1 MPPKIKT
8 PMSGKI
14 RSDMFGTS
22 ADLMRVIELDLD
34 KVTPNPDQPRKFFDE
49 TALAELAES
58 IKTRGLLQPILVKAA
73 NTNDVLNAT
82 YIIVGGE
89 RRFRAHKMLGKT
101 TIAAVITEGD
111 TDEVA
116 LIDNIQRE
124 QLKPL
129 ETAEALERLM
139 KTHHYTQES
148 VGKAIGKARNTVS
161 ELLSLLKLPETI
173 KQDVR
178 TSDVASK
185 SMLVELAKMDAPAQ
199 LKAWQAFKEGKP
211 ATVKAMRDTK
221 QGKDVE
227 DATPAQKKA
236 KKVFHTK
243 QKASVIVQAEGEKLT
258 DKQVIAALREAL
270 AQIEK

>member
-1 MPPKIKT
+1 
-8 PMSGKI
+8 MSGKI
-14 RSDMFGTS
+14 RANMFGTS
-22 ADLMRVIELDLD
+22 EDLMRVVELELD
-34 KVTPNPDQPRKFFDE
+34 KVAPNPDQPRKYFDE

-58 IKTRGLLQPILVKAA
+58 IKTRGLLQPILVKVA
-73 NTNDVLNAT
+73 NTNDPLNET
-82 YIIVGGE
+82 YLIVGGE
-89 RRFRAHKMLGKT
+89 RRFRAHKMLGKA
-101 TIAAVITEGD
+101 TIAAVVTEGD

-124 QLKPL
+124 QLRPL

-161 ELLSLLKLPETI
+161 ELLSLLKLPEAI
-173 KQDVR
+173 KHDVR

-185 SMLVELAKMDAPAQ
+185 SMLVELAKLDAPAQ

-221 QGKDVE
+221 QGKGE
-227 DATPAQKKA
+227 ADATPALKKP
-236 KKVFHTK
+236 KKVFYTK
-243 QKASVIVQAEGEKLT
+243 QKASVIVQADGEKLT
-258 DKQVIAALREAL
+258 NKQVIAALREAL
-270 AQIEK
+270 EQVE

>member
-1 MPPKIKT
+1 MPPKTKT

-34 KVTPNPDQPRKFFDE
+34 KVTPNPDQPRKYFDE
-49 TALAELAES
+49 TALNELAES
-58 IKTRGLLQPILVKAA
+58 IKAKGLLQPILVKAV
-73 NTNDVLNAT
+73 NET
-82 YIIVGGE
+82 YLIVGGE

-139 KTHHYTQES
+139 KRHHYTQES

-161 ELLSLLKLPETI
+161 ELLSLLKLPEAI

-236 KKVFHTK
+236 KKIFHTK